1 MVFLEKSFTFQ
12 EFLVELVGRALQLQ
26 NYKKLV
32 IQVGINEELNRERY
46 FSSGN
51 FHIPK
56 EQLCLT
62 E

>member
-32 IQVGINEELNRERY
+32 IQVGINEELNRERDIFRQVIFTY
-46 FSSGN
+46 QKSN
-51 FHIPK
+51 
-56 EQLCLT
+56 CV
-62 E
+62 